1 MSTSPYVI
9 DVDEATFQAQ
19 VVDRS
24 HRTPVIVDVWAEWC
38 GPCRTLTPI
47 LEQAVVG
54 RDGEVVLA
62 RVDADANPR
71 LVQALGVQGIPSVKA
86 FRDGR
91 VVQEFTGAQ
100 PRAQVEAM
108 IDAVIPPPSD
118 RLAARAR
125 ELVDRDPDQAT
136 KLATDALELDPSH
149 RGAAIVLATVVVD
162 EDPQRALDLVAPHR
176 PIDEAESLAARAELR
191 LAGGDV
197 DDLAARVAA
206 DPDDTEAALQLAR
219 LRAGAGD
226 HEAAVE
232 LLLDLV
238 RRGGEARESARVQL
252 VSIFTALGDD
262 HAVVRRAR
270 PRLASALF

>member
-9 DVDEATFQAQ
+9 DVDEATFQTQ

-24 HRTPVIVDVWAEWC
+24 HRTPVIVDFWAEWC

-47 LEQAVVG
+47 LEQAVAA

-62 RVDADANPR
+62 KVDADANPR
-71 LVQALGVQGIPSVKA
+71 LVQAFGVQGIPSVKA

-100 PRAQVEAM
+100 PQAQVEAM

-118 RLAARAR
+118 RLAVRAR
-125 ELVDRDPDQAT
+125 DLVDHDPDQAM
-136 KLATDALELDPSH
+136 KLATEALELDPSH
-149 RGAAIVLATVVVD
+149 RGAAMVLAGVVVD
-162 EDPQRALDLVAPHR
+162 DDPQRALDLVAPHR
-176 PIDEAESLAARAELR
+176 PIDEAEGIAARAELR
-191 LAGGDV
+191 LAGGDA

-219 LRAGAGD
+219 LQAGSGE
-226 HEAAVE
+226 HEAAVD

-238 RRGGEARESARVQL
+238 RRGGDAREPAREQL

-262 HAVVRRAR
+262 HEVVRRAR